1 MKKLIIA
8 CAAVAMAAGVQAA
21 AISWTISANP
31 SATGKLLDASGSAVY
46 QQNLFLVDG
55 SASSISAIKS
65 ILDGGATT
73 GFDYWDTA
81 KTTTPATGGIN
92 TRSIEPEGLTTDPQ
106 KFAVLLIDTN
116 VKDGDFAYKFS
127 TVVDVTPS
135 GDSKSPASFS
145 FSVPN
150 GNFSGSWTTVSAV
163 PEPTSGLLLL
173 LGVAGLALRRR
184 RA

>member
-1 MKKLIIA
+1 MKKLMIA
-8 CAAVAMAAGVQAA
+8 CAAVAMAAGVHAA
-21 AISWTISANP
+21 AISWQIQANP
-31 SATGKLLDASGSAVY
+31 GAKVTDASGSAVY
-46 QQNLFLVDG
+46 QQNLYLVDG
-55 SASSISAIKS
+55 SATSIAAIKAV
-65 ILDGGATT
+65 LDGGATT
-73 GFDYWDTA
+73 GFDYWDMA
-81 KTTTPATGGIN
+81 KTTTPVTGGI
-92 TRSIEPEGLTTDPQ
+92 TARSVEPEGLTTDPQ

-127 TVVDVTPS
+127 VAKDVTPS

-145 FSVPN
+145 FQVPA
-150 GNFSGSWTTVSAV
+150 GDFSGSWTTVSAV